1 MFGPPSTYCSRQTP
15 CRDKPI
21 FFKSLKVYYLNMG
34 LGDLFKRF
42 SKGPAEAEKKPEIA
56 PRTKGGKTLPPL
68 PAYLKKDSFLRD
80 PEKEAPPAISSPPEE
95 VADAGSFKRPGK
107 WLKERLGGATDVQLI
122 DNIEKTKKALKRSGG
137 MNDQEIQSF
146 LDGFLEPE
154 VGEISAS
161 NPKSPKLP

>member
-1 MFGPPSTYCSRQTP
+1 
-15 CRDKPI
+15 
-21 FFKSLKVYYLNMG
+21 MG

-42 SKGPAEAEKKPEIA
+42 SKGPTEAEKKPEVA

-80 PEKEAPPAISSPPEE
+80 PDKEAPPTLSTQPEE

-107 WLKERLGGATDVQLI
+107 WLKERLGGATDVQVVN
-122 DNIEKTKKALKRSGG
+122 NIEKTKKALKQSGG

-154 VGEISAS
+154 AGETPVST
-161 NPKSPKLP
+161 SPALTKPSKLP